1 MKRNIRILVTYFSKK
16 VYKDNITAYA
26 AQAALFIFMSLIPLL
41 LVLLWLLRF
50 TPVTPAL
57 IIKGLDLI
65 LPNSIADWF
74 EPLIEDAYSSSLTAL
89 WIAILLALYSAAKC
103 IHSLRNALN
112 IAYEIRET
120 RNWFKLRVRAMLE
133 TLLFIVVVVLSLW
146 LVFFGTQIQDLIEA
160 NTPNVSL
167 AIVTSRIIDCRLL
180 IMFVFLILI
189 FAYIYM
195 VLPNRHATFKSQLP
209 GAVLCTV
216 TWYFFTFGLSF
227 VIRYMNGF
235 SFYGS
240 MTTLVI
246 ILFWLYFGMLFFLFF
261 GEFNYYFE
269 GRVRAYRM
277 NRAKRRTEEFRQ
289 QMEDEEAY
297 QQMGD
302 TAQQRLQDIRE
313 EKIQEEESDVPDPED
328 GSYEPSRK
336 AEKLPMGQRVK
347 VVLFEVL
354 PIDDFGFFR
363 KRTAAGNRKEDT
375 EEENTIKDTIKDK
388 VENTVETVK
397 TVKDTVTEISK
408 EKIKTENPK

>member
-1 MKRNIRILVTYFSKK
+1 MKRNIRILITYFSKK
-16 VYKDNITAYA
+16 VYRDNITAYA

-41 LVLLWLLRF
+41 MILLWLLRY

-74 EPLIEDAYSSSLTAL
+74 EPIIEDAYSSSVTAL
-89 WIAILLALYSAAKC
+89 WIAIVLALYSAAKC

-112 IAYEIRET
+112 IAYEIKET
-120 RNWFKLRVRAMLE
+120 RNWFKLRLRAMLE

-160 NTPNVSL
+160 NTPNVSV

-195 VLPNRHATFKSQLP
+195 VLPNRHASYKSQLP
-209 GAVLCTV
+209 GAVLCTI

-227 VIRYMNGF
+227 VVRYMNGF

-269 GRVRAYRM
+269 GQVRAYRM
-277 NRAKRRTEEFRQ
+277 NRAKRRAEEFRQ
-289 QMEDEEAY
+289 QQEDEDTY
-297 QQMGD
+297 RQMGD
-302 TAQQRLQDIRE
+302 TAQQRLSDIRE
-313 EKIQEEESDVPDPED
+313 EKIQEAGQDTPDMASAQEEPT
-328 GSYEPSRK
+328 RK

-363 KRTAAGNRKEDT
+363 KRTLGRNGEEDT
-375 EEENTIKDTIKDK
+375 EEETTIKDTIKDTI
-388 VENTVETVK
+388 ENTVETVK
-397 TVKDTVTEISK
+397 TVKDTVTESRKDKYKK
-408 EKIKTENPK
+408 EE